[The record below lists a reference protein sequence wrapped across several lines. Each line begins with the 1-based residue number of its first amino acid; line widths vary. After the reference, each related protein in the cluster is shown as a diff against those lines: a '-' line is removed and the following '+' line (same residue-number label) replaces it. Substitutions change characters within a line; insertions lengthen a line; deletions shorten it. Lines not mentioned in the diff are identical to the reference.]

1 MLAGLFL
8 WQHGAV
14 AIDVSQVIDL
24 DRYPIHVSGEARRQ
38 LVADVQKDVRS
49 VGCAVIKQFVKP
61 SAIPALVAEGD
72 RVAHLGH
79 RNFNRTNPYFTQLP
93 PDLPD
98 THPLRRFYDRSNAFV
113 PADNFGDDSIIR
125 AMYEW
130 PAFAPFIHEV
140 LEEPS
145 FYRYA
150 DPLADVI
157 INLAEEGNG
166 FPWHFDT
173 NNYTVTLA
181 IQNEDDGGEF
191 EYSPNLRTPTD
202 ENYDGV
208 GRVLDGDQTLIHSL
222 HLEPGDLQIFKG
234 RYSLHRVT
242 PLSGPTMR
250 YVAIFSFT
258 EMEGIVGSP
267 ERTKQLYGRVLPIH
281 LERAGMRGDAL
292 VD

>member
-1 MLAGLFL
+1 M
-8 WQHGAV
+8 
-14 AIDVSQVIDL
+14 AIDVSRVVDL
-24 DRYPIHVSGEARRQ
+24 DRYPIHVDGEARRQ

-61 SAIPALVAEGD
+61 EAIPALVAEGD
-72 RVAHLGH
+72 RVSHLGH

-93 PDLPD
+93 ADLPD

-113 PADNFGDDSIIR
+113 PADNFGEDSIIR

-130 PAFAPFIHEV
+130 SSFAPFIQEV

-150 DPLADVI
+150 DPLADVV

-181 IQNEDDGGEF
+181 IQNAEHGGEF
-191 EYSPNLRTPTD
+191 EFSPNLRTSTD

-208 GRVLDGDQTLIHSL
+208 GRVLDGDESLIHSL

-258 EMEGIVGSP
+258 EMEGVVGSP

>member
-8 WQHGAV
+8 WQHGV
-14 AIDVSQVIDL
+14 MAIDISQVIDL

-130 PAFAPFIHEV
+130 PAFAPFIQEV

>member
-1 MLAGLFL
+1 M
-8 WQHGAV
+8 AV
-14 AIDVSQVIDL
+14 NVEQVIDL
-24 DRYPIHVSGEARRQ
+24 DRYPIHRQ
-38 LVADVQKDVRS
+38 GPERAALVASVQSEIRS
-49 VGCAVIKQFVKP
+49 VGCAVIKQFVKQ
-61 SAIPALVAEGD
+61 SAIPSLVAESD
-72 RVAHLGH
+72 SAAHLGH
-79 RNFNRTNPYFTQLP
+79 RNFNRTNPYFTTLP

-113 PADNFGDDSIIR
+113 PADNFGQDSIIR
-125 AMYEW
+125 NIYEW
-130 PAFAPFIHEV
+130 PDFAPFIQEV

-181 IQNEDDGGEF
+181 IQNAESGGEF

-208 GRVLDGDQTLIHSL
+208 GRVLDGDQSLIRTL

-242 PLSGPTMR
+242 PLAGPTMR

-258 EMEGIVGSP
+258 EIEGVVGSP
-267 ERTKQLYGRVLPIH
+267 ERTRQLYGRVLPIH
-281 LERAGMRGDAL
+281 LERAGLRGDAL

>member
-1 MLAGLFL
+1 M
-8 WQHGAV
+8 
-14 AIDVSQVIDL
+14 AIDIAQVVDL
-24 DRYPIHVSGEARRQ
+24 DRYPIHEDGEARRQ
-38 LVADVQKDVRS
+38 LVSSVQEDVRS

-61 SAIPALVAEGD
+61 EFIAALVAEGD
-72 RVAHLGH
+72 RVSHLGH

-93 PDLPD
+93 ADLPD

-130 PAFAPFIHEV
+130 PVFAPFIQEV

-150 DPLADVI
+150 DPLADVV

-181 IQNEDDGGEF
+181 IQNAEHGGEF
-191 EYSPNLRTPTD
+191 EFSPNLRTPTD

-208 GRVLDGDQTLIHSL
+208 GRVLDGDQSLIHSL

-258 EMEGIVGSP
+258 EMEGVVGSP

>member
-1 MLAGLFL
+1 M
-8 WQHGAV
+8 
-14 AIDVSQVIDL
+14 AIDIAQVVDL
-24 DRYPIHVSGEARRQ
+24 DRYPIHEDGEARTQ
-38 LVADVQKDVRS
+38 LVSSVQKDVRA

-72 RVAHLGH
+72 KVSHLGH

-93 PDLPD
+93 ADLPD

-113 PADNFGDDSIIR
+113 PADNFGEDSIIR
-125 AMYEW
+125 SLYEW
-130 PAFAPFIHEV
+130 PAFAPFIQEV

-150 DPLADVI
+150 DPLADVV

-181 IQNEDDGGEF
+181 IQNAELGGEF
-191 EYSPNLRTPTD
+191 EFSPNLRTPTD
-202 ENYDGV
+202 ENYDSV
-208 GRVLDGDQTLIHSL
+208 GQVLDGDQSLIHTL

-258 EMEGIVGSP
+258 EMEGVVGSP

>member
-1 MLAGLFL
+1 M
-8 WQHGAV
+8 
-14 AIDVSQVIDL
+14 AIDIAQVVNL
-24 DRYPIHVSGEARRQ
+24 DRYPIHESNEARSQ
-38 LVADVQKDVRS
+38 LISRVQRDVRS

-61 SAIPALVAEGD
+61 RAIPALVAEGD
-72 RVAHLGH
+72 KVSNLGH

-93 PDLPD
+93 ADLPD

-113 PADNFGDDSIIR
+113 PADNFGEDSIIR
-125 AMYEW
+125 SLYEW
-130 PAFAPFIHEV
+130 PAFAPFIQEV

-145 FYRYA
+145 FHRYA
-150 DPLADVI
+150 DPLADVV

-181 IQNEDDGGEF
+181 IQNAEHGGEF
-191 EYSPNLRTPTD
+191 EFSPNLRTPTD

-208 GRVLDGDQTLIHSL
+208 GQVLDGDQSLIHTL

-258 EMEGIVGSP
+258 EMEGVVGSP

>member
-8 WQHGAV
+8 WQHWV
-14 AIDVSQVIDL
+14 MAIDISQVIDL
-24 DRYPIHVSGEARRQ
+24 DRYPIHVTGESRRQ

-49 VGCAVIKQFVKP
+49 VGCEVIKQFVKP

-130 PAFAPFIHEV
+130 PAFAPFIQEV

-150 DPLADVI
+150 DALADVI

-181 IQNEDDGGEF
+181 IQNADDGGEF

>member
-1 MLAGLFL
+1 M
-8 WQHGAV
+8 
-14 AIDVSQVIDL
+14 AIDIAQVVDL
-24 DRYPIHVSGEARRQ
+24 DRYPIHEDGEARRQ
-38 LVADVQKDVRS
+38 LVSSVQEDVRS

-61 SAIPALVAEGD
+61 EFIAALVAEGD
-72 RVAHLGH
+72 RVSHLGH

-93 PDLPD
+93 ADLPD

-130 PAFAPFIHEV
+130 PSFAPFIQEV

-150 DPLADVI
+150 DPLADVV

-181 IQNEDDGGEF
+181 IQNAEHGGEF
-191 EYSPNLRTPTD
+191 EFSPNLRTPTD

-208 GRVLDGDQTLIHSL
+208 GRVLDGDQSLIHSL

-258 EMEGIVGSP
+258 EMEGVVGSP

>member
-1 MLAGLFL
+1 M
-8 WQHGAV
+8 
-14 AIDVSQVIDL
+14 AIDISQVIDL
-24 DRYPIHVSGEARRQ
+24 DRYPIHVTVGARRQ
-38 LVADVQKDVRS
+38 LVADVQSDIRS

-61 SAIPALVAEGD
+61 SAVPALVAEGD

-130 PAFAPFIHEV
+130 PAFAPFIQEV

-150 DPLADVI
+150 DALADVI

-181 IQNEDDGGEF
+181 IQNADDGGEF

>member
-1 MLAGLFL
+1 M
-8 WQHGAV
+8 
-14 AIDVSQVIDL
+14 AIEIAQVVDL
-24 DRYPIHVSGEARRQ
+24 DRYPIHEYGEARTQ
-38 LVADVQKDVRS
+38 LVSSVQKDVRS

-72 RVAHLGH
+72 KVSHLGH

-93 PDLPD
+93 ADLPD

-113 PADNFGDDSIIR
+113 PADNFGEDSIIR
-125 AMYEW
+125 SLYEW
-130 PAFAPFIHEV
+130 PAFAPFIQEV

-150 DPLADVI
+150 DPLADVV

-181 IQNEDDGGEF
+181 IQNAELGGEF
-191 EYSPNLRTPTD
+191 EFSPNLRTPTD

-208 GRVLDGDQTLIHSL
+208 GQVLDGDQSLIHTL

-258 EMEGIVGSP
+258 EMEGVVGSP